1 MAGRDMKVSVLVQLV
16 DRLTAPLRGITG
28 MLGGLGTRIG
38 DIGRRIGIVGGAL
51 AAISFASPIQQAAAW
66 DSQLRDIAIT
76 AGKTGGAVES
86 MIGDIG
92 ARYQKLAVETGQRSM
107 ELAKGAQILVA
118 SGMDAGIIDRLM
130 PTIGKVATAAGAT
143 IEDTAKTAFALND
156 TLKIAPEQMEAAL
169 AKLVVAG
176 KLGRFEFK
184 NMAQEFP
191 NLTAQMAKFG
201 ITGMEAVESLGASL
215 QIAMLG
221 TANPSEAATNLKNFL
236 TKINAP
242 EAIKKFQKELKVDVT
257 GLMTEAAA
265 KGINPVE
272 AVIAK
277 MSDKLN
283 VPKAEIDKI
292 MKKANAGPGTDKE
305 KEEAARKQIKQL
317 LAGTKVGRLYADM
330 QVLDFLVP
338 TLLNLD
344 KLGEFK
350 KEIKAAGIDVI
361 AEDFASRMRGLE
373 TQMNLFGEIGAQVM
387 RRVGIAF
394 ASNLPMAN
402 TAMMQLLQWTAR
414 IDAAWPG
421 LIDGVLS
428 WTGALL
434 ALGAGLAILTPV
446 FSALGAM
453 LGLVKVALLAL
464 LSPIGL
470 LVAVF
475 AGAATLIYK
484 RWETFAPFFER
495 LKDTLGDVAG
505 ALRTLFQGLLNLD
518 FSSVTGTLSRLGP
531 MLAEAFRR
539 AWVILKIAARM
550 ALAELDKILGTNLA
564 GSDTLRTLLA
574 GVMGLSAAFV
584 AALPV
589 VGALGAA
596 VAVFAAGLGVIFSPV
611 TLVIAGLMAL
621 GAAGIYLTQ
630 NWEAVKA
637 QLAGIWDSLKASAQ
651 AAWDGIKQAGS
662 DAWEGAKAKGE
673 EFASWLTQ
681 LPGRLASSLGDLA
694 GQMLT
699 AAQASG
705 QALLDGVKGKSEELV
720 AWVQAM
726 PGRITAALGDLGSQL
741 LQAGQAA
748 IQGLWDGM
756 KAKFEELVAW
766 VAGIPAA
773 LAAAIGNID
782 IGSMVKKPEWL
793 EKMSS
798 WFGGDKPAAAPVPG
812 AAGAGP
818 DAGSKVIQN
827 LKSGAAPA
835 SDPMGNPTGFT
846 PTGVIGGSN
855 GFATRTAQAA
865 NSNVQVGGQITVTA
879 TGGAEV
885 TNVQSTNPAVPVTPN
900 RGTMVGR
907 V

>member
-28 MLGGLGTRIG
+28 MLGGLGSRIG

-92 ARYQKLAVETGQRSM
+92 KRYEKLAVETGQRSM
-107 ELAKGAQILVA
+107 ELAKGAQILIA

-201 ITGMEAVESLGASL
+201 ITGMEAVESLGSSL

-221 TANPSEAATNLKNFL
+221 TANPSEAANNLKNFL

-242 EAIKKFQKELKVDVT
+242 EAIKKWKKELNVDVT
-257 GLMTEAAA
+257 GVMTDAAA

-272 AVIAK
+272 AVVQK
-277 MSDKLN
+277 MSDKLK

-292 MKKANAGPGTDKE
+292 MKSAKAGGGSDKE
-305 KEEAARKQIKQL
+305 QQAKARSQIEQL

-344 KLGEFK
+344 KLKDFK
-350 KEIKAAGIDVI
+350 KQVKAAGTDVI
-361 AEDFASRMRGLE
+361 TDDSDSRMRGL
-373 TQMNLFGEIGAQVM
+373 QKQLDLFGELGEQAL
-387 RRVGIAF
+387 RRVGDAF
-394 ASNLPMAN
+394 KSNLPAAN
-402 TAMMQLLQWTAR
+402 RGMQTLKGWIET
-414 IDAAWPG
+414 IDAKWPG

-453 LGLVKVALLAL
+453 LGLVKVALLTL
-464 LSPIGL
+464 LSPVGL
-470 LVAVF
+470 LVAVL

-484 RWETFAPFFER
+484 RWETFATFFER

-518 FSSVTGTLSRLGP
+518 FGSVAGTFSRLGP
-531 MLAEAFRR
+531 MLAQAFRQGWAIVKEVVR
-539 AWVILKIAARM
+539 LGIDEIGRLLGVESLSGVLSDFGQRVGQGFADAWEKVKSGQALEGLIAWLGQKVPE
-550 ALAELDKILGTNLA
+550 LATA
-564 GSDTLRTLLA
+564 
-574 GVMGLSAAFV
+574 VV
-584 AALPV
+584 AALPTMV
-589 VGALGAA
+589 EAGGKLIAAIGEGLTAGMILLATFGIRIVADLA
-596 VAVFAAGLGVIFSPV
+596 VALANNLDA
-611 TLVIAGLMAL
+611 
-621 GAAGIYLTQ
+621 LTQ
-630 NWEAVKA
+630 AGGRLIGAMVEGVEKKGAEL
-637 QLAGIWDSLKASAQ
+637 LAWFSG
-651 AAWDGIKQAGS
+651 
-662 DAWEGAKAKGE
+662 
-673 EFASWLTQ
+673 
-681 LPGRLASSLGDLA
+681 LPGR
-694 GQMLT
+694 
-699 AAQASG
+699 
-705 QALLDGVKGKSEELV
+705 
-720 AWVQAM
+720 
-726 PGRITAALGDLGSQL
+726 I
-741 LQAGQAA
+741 
-748 IQGLWDGM
+748 I
-756 KAKFEELVAW
+756 
-766 VAGIPAA
+766 
-773 LAAAIGNID
+773 AAIGKID
-782 IGSMVKKPEWL
+782 LSDLITWPSIPEGLKRWIG
-793 EKMSS
+793 
-798 WFGGDKPAAAPVPG
+798 GGSEAPG
-812 AAGAGP
+812 AASGT
-818 DAGSKVIQN
+818 
-827 LKSGAAPA
+827 KSAPA
-835 SDPMGNPTGFT
+835 PATDPMGNPTGFT
-846 PTGVIGGSN
+846 PTSAPGVIGGSN
-855 GFATRTAQAA
+855 GFAPRTAQAA

-879 TGGAEV
+879 TGDAKV